1 MRNIT
6 SRSLAILLSLSFAFA
21 AMAQS
26 QGPAQGLFQQSPP
39 EPEIR
44 LAQADFEAERQE
56 WERIVGSQNP
66 QDFIRFIEKYPNSVF
81 RSAADAAVLRLPPVA
96 DTAPAQQPAP
106 AGQAT
111 APATAPAT
119 ETPAATVQTAPATGG
134 GTDLAQAVQGE
145 LIRVGCLSGRADG
158 DWGRRSEQAL
168 SEYSRRKGVSLAS
181 LEPSAD
187 VLDLLEEET
196 QRICPVSCAVT
207 EVAQGDRCVR
217 KTCDRGEELNRRGE
231 CVAVAPPP
239 LRCGPGEVKRGNR
252 CVDAPRPEPKPVVTC
267 GPGERLRGGR
277 CVAVQ
282 QPAPRA
288 PVSDGCPRGAKRAKN
303 GHCYFSPFCSPA
315 NKGLPGTDVCE

>member
-1 MRNIT
+1 MRNIV
-6 SRSLAILLSLSFAFA
+6 SRSFAILLSLSFAFA

-26 QGPAQGLFQQSPP
+26 RDAAPGLFQQGPS
-39 EPEIR
+39 EPVIR

-96 DTAPAQQPAP
+96 DAPPAQQPA
-106 AGQAT
+106 ASGQAT
-111 APATAPAT
+111 
-119 ETPAATVQTAPATGG
+119 TPAATPAPVAPAQTAPATG
-134 GTDLAQAVQGE
+134 DDADIALAVQEE
-145 LIRVGCLSGRADG
+145 LIRIGCLSGRADG

-168 SEYSRRKGVSLAS
+168 SEYSRRKGVALAS
-181 LEPSAD
+181 LDPSSD
-187 VLDLLEEET
+187 VLDMLEGET
-196 QRICPVSCAVT
+196 RRVCLVSCAVT

-217 KTCDRGEELNRRGE
+217 KTCGRGEELNRRGQ

-252 CVDAPRPEPKPVVTC
+252 CVDAPRPEPVTC
-267 GPGERLRGGR
+267 GPGERLRNGR
-277 CVAVQ
+277 CVDVTP
-282 QPAPRA
+282 PAPRA
-288 PVSDGCPRGAKRAKN
+288 PVSDGCPRGAKRNKN
-303 GHCYFSPFCSPA
+303 GFCYFSPLCSPS